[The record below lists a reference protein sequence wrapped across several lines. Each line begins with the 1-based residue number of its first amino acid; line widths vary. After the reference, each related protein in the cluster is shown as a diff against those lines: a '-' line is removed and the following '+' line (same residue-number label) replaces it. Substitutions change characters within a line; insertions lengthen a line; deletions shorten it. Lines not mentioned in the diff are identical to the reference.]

1 MTKEWDAEKVGSTVQ
16 WFDKINE
23 FNFDKQDYL
32 TMLQTFRQKLSI
44 DKLRIDE
51 HIKEWNDKKTNA

>member
-1 MTKEWDAEKVGSTVQ
+1 
-16 WFDKINE
+16 
-23 FNFDKQDYL
+23 L
-32 TMLQTFRQKLSI
+32 TMLETFRQRLSI